1 MRPTVLRHFLRS
13 EKAGTAVFFALIAP
27 VLIGFAG
34 LGSEAGLW
42 LVTERKLQHMSDLA
56 AYSAATRGMSTNDAA
71 VIRASAEARAQSS
84 GLRPTDT
91 MVISIPPVSGPNAGR
106 PGFVE
111 VTVERTIDRYLTA
124 IFPGLSET
132 VTIGTR
138 AVAGAILGSGE
149 PVCMLALSPTASPA
163 FQVGGSG
170 LVNVVGC
177 GFASNSNADT
187 SFEMQGAKVEV
198 TGSCLYA
205 VGGVDFTDGLTLT
218 DCDEPQLLQR
228 PAPDPY
234 ANLPMPTSTDVA
246 SLTRL
251 SSSAIGAGTFTPS
264 EYLLAYP
271 DLPVALFDGGLT
283 LKDTTTLGTGLYIVD
298 GGTLQIN
305 ANAKLTGTG
314 VTFYLMNGARLSVN
328 GGAELD
334 LVAYDPLDPA
344 VRPDPFGGILFFSD
358 RGGSAVSHSMSG
370 NSDSAINGVIYFP
383 TDTLTYTGDSSS
395 SYPCLQIIAS
405 ELEVSGNGTVTIGCQ
420 PNRPPGAPP
429 VEAALRVQLIE

>member
-1 MRPTVLRHFLRS
+1 MLQRFLTS
-13 EKAGTAVFFALIAP
+13 EKGATAVYFALLAP

-42 LVTERKLQHMSDLA
+42 LVTERKLQHVSDLA
-56 AYSAATRGMSTNDAA
+56 AYSAATRGISTSDTA
-71 VIRASAEARAQSS
+71 VIRASAEERALSS
-84 GLRPTDT
+84 GLRATDT
-91 MVISIPPVSGPNAGR
+91 MVINIPPVSGPNAGR

-111 VTVERTIDRYLTA
+111 VTVERTVNRYLTA
-124 IFPGLSET
+124 IFAGQDDT

-138 AVAGAILGSGE
+138 AVAGAIPGSGE

-163 FQVGGSG
+163 FSVGGSG
-170 LVNVVGC
+170 VVNVVGC
-177 GFASNSNADT
+177 GFASNSNSDT
-187 SFEMQGAKVEV
+187 SFLMQGAKVEV

-205 VGGVDFTDGLTLT
+205 VGGMDVTDGLTLT
-218 DCDEPQLLQR
+218 DCDEPQVLQK

-234 ANLPMPTSTDVA
+234 ANLPMPTSADVA

-251 SSSAIGAGTFTPS
+251 SSTAIGAGSFSPS

-283 LKDTTTLGTGLYIVD
+283 LDDTTTLGAGLYIID
-298 GGTLQIN
+298 GGSLRIN
-305 ANAKLTGTG
+305 ANAMLTGTG
-314 VTFYLMNGARLSVN
+314 VTFYLMNGAQLVVN

-334 LVAYDPLDPA
+334 LVAYDPLNPG
-344 VRPDPFGGILFFSD
+344 VRPDPFAGILFFSD
-358 RGGSAVSHSMSG
+358 RTGTPVAHSMSG
-370 NSDSAINGVIYFP
+370 NSESGINGVIYFP
-383 TDTLTYTGDSSS
+383 NDTLTYTGDSSS

-405 ELEVSGNGTVTIGCQ
+405 ELEVAGNGTVTIGCQ
-420 PNRPPGAPP
+420 PNRPSGAPP